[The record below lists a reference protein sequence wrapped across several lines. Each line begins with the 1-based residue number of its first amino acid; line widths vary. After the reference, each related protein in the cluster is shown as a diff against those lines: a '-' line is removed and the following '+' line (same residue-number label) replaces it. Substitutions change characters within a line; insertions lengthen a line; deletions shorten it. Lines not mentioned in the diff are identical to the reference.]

1 MVIYE
6 TEITFDITF
15 HEMAHASH
23 YRGLGMKVMSYWS
36 EEFSEMLNGWIEV
49 IASGEKAEDNCYND
63 GKSERVCFIESWGYF
78 FGDYLMYKHFKE
90 IFFNTY
96 KNKLLYTSHAEYPYF
111 YNQAYYSLLQKGYT
125 IKDIFSIYK
134 KSNIYSAKSF
144 IDEFAKLHNLST
156 EEKEEIVNIFK
167 ERGADL

>member
-1 MVIYE
+1 MIYE
-6 TEITFDITF
+6 TEVAFDNTF

-23 YRGLGMKVMSYWS
+23 YRGLGMKAMSYWS
-36 EEFSEMLNGWIEV
+36 KEFSDMLNGWIEV
-49 IASGEKAEDNCYND
+49 IVDGQNPEDNCYND

-78 FGDYLMYKHFKE
+78 FGDYLMYKHYGD
-90 IFFNTY
+90 NTKSDY
-96 KNKLLYTSHAEYPYF
+96 KKKLSNLNYTEYNYF
-111 YNQAYYSLLQKGYT
+111 YNQAYYKLLQKGYT

-144 IDEFAKLHNLST
+144 IDEFANVHNLSS

>member
-6 TEITFDITF
+6 TEVAFDNTF

-23 YRGLGMKVMSYWS
+23 YRGLGIKAMPYWA

-78 FGDYLMYKHFKE
+78 FYL
-90 IFFNTY
+90 
-96 KNKLLYTSHAEYPYF
+96 
-111 YNQAYYSLLQKGYT
+111 
-125 IKDIFSIYK
+125 
-134 KSNIYSAKSF
+134 
-144 IDEFAKLHNLST
+144 
-156 EEKEEIVNIFK
+156 
-167 ERGADL
+167 